1 MKSVPTRFYLSP
13 YCHVKYSHASGR
25 FASKEEL
32 KLIETLGRTGN
43 LLKLLF
49 VDDMRDTR
57 DFFRFAFELED
68 VEVRLASNGQEA
80 VDLVRREPFDAI
92 IMDVEMPEM
101 NGWDAVRHIRTLPY
115 GDHIPILMY
124 TANGDSETRRKA
136 TEVGANT
143 VLFKPL
149 LPREI
154 LSRIEKLRV

>member
-1 MKSVPTRFYLSP
+1 
-13 YCHVKYSHASGR
+13 
-25 FASKEEL
+25 
-32 KLIETLGRTGN
+32 
-43 LLKLLF
+43 LKLLF

-101 NGWDAVRHIRTLPY
+101 NGWDAVRHIRTLPH
-115 GDHIPILMY
+115 GDRIPILMY

-136 TEVGANT
+136 NEVGANT

-154 LSRIEKLRV
+154 LSRIDKLRD

>member
-1 MKSVPTRFYLSP
+1 M
-13 YCHVKYSHASGR
+13 
-25 FASKEEL
+25 
-32 KLIETLGRTGN
+32 
-43 LLKLLF
+43 KLLF

-80 VDLVRREPFDAI
+80 VDMVLREAFDAI

-101 NGWDAVRHIRTLPY
+101 NGWDAVRTIRNMENCQEV
-115 GDHIPILMY
+115 PILMY
-124 TANGDSETRRKA
+124 TANGDSDTRRKA
-136 TEVGANT
+136 TEVGAST

-154 LSRIEKLRV
+154 LSRIEKLRM